1 MSNYITKTA
10 LKRRWSNSLVSEFA
24 PQCIKKANPHGDAE
38 MCLYAI
44 ADIERTEQM
53 PEFKQELKRINKQ
66 RASQLMPTPESY
78 ALF

>member
-24 PQCIKKANPHGDAE
+24 PRCIKKANTHGDAE

-44 ADIERTEQM
+44 ADIERIEQKL
-53 PEFKQELKRINKQ
+53 EFQQELKRINKQ
-66 RASQLMPTPESY
+66 RAS
-78 ALF
+78 

>member
-1 MSNYITKTA
+1 MKNKFLTKKELVA
-10 LKRRWSNSLVSEFA
+10 RWSKSLVENFA
-24 PQCIKKANPHGDAE
+24 PSHTVIIYDNYVVYQYDLSE
-38 MCLYAI
+38 V
-44 ADIERTEQM
+44 ERIEQM